1 MQDKVEGYKSVL
13 LMKHSL
19 FVVFTIIVISLTS
32 SSCPTH
38 PVYMDARLDGPL
50 NIVPD
55 SFYMERSKEYRFAS
69 VNFNFGDEMSVS
81 FPLVETDKVDMGGKT
96 LLDEDLDQD
105 SLTKSD
111 SLYRKSIEDADGTYI
126 LPTKDSL
133 RIIAPSHPLHGLYK
147 ITFFKVKRYAQE
159 HYFVRMSNDSTYIIC
174 EKFFSGWDVDGNI
187 LKNWEK

>member
-1 MQDKVEGYKSVL
+1 
-13 LMKHSL
+13 MKHSL

-81 FPLVETDKVDMGGKT
+81 LPLNVMRKNTISCVCQMIRHTSFARSSSLVGALMAIYLKIGKN
-96 LLDEDLDQD
+96 EKK
-105 SLTKSD
+105 TKE
-111 SLYRKSIEDADGTYI
+111 YG
-126 LPTKDSL
+126 
-133 RIIAPSHPLHGLYK
+133 
-147 ITFFKVKRYAQE
+147 
-159 HYFVRMSNDSTYIIC
+159 
-174 EKFFSGWDVDGNI
+174 
-187 LKNWEK
+187 